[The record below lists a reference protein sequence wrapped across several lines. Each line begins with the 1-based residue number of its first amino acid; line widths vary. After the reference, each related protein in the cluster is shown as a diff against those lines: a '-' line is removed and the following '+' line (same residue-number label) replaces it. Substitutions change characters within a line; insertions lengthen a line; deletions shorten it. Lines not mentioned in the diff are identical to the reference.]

1 MGQYFNAT
9 SYSLVN
15 NKKVNIENLESW
27 DYENGSK
34 LMEHSWVGN
43 NYVNMVEKLIC
54 STGRWYGKRIVWA
67 GDYEEVEEN
76 EKVLCS
82 IGEKI
87 KPEQYKHI
95 RFRFLTNLD
104 KGLYVD
110 LKKVPLSKNG
120 FQIHPLPLLTSNS
133 NGNGMGDFY
142 GSGNKD
148 IIGSWSGDVITTSTR
163 KLKIKG
169 LKELIFDL
177 SE

>member
-1 MGQYFNAT
+1 MGQYFKAT
-9 SYSLVN
+9 AYDLVN
-15 NKKVNIENLESW
+15 GKKANIENVDSW
-27 DYENGSK
+27 DYNNGSK

-76 EKVLCS
+76 EKNLYS
-82 IGEKI
+82 IGETI
-87 KPEQYKHI
+87 KPIEYGNIK
-95 RFRFLTNLD
+95 FRFLTNLD
-104 KGLYVD
+104 KGVYVD
-110 LKKVPLSKNG
+110 LKKVILSKNG